1 MDWKTLFFSFDGRIG
16 RRTWWLASIVLLS
29 SGVVLTSLVNP
40 RSWIGAPPNAADTL
54 LSLALIIPETA
65 VSVKRFND
73 RDWPQWIP
81 YGFAVIVVVTTLL
94 LHFRL
99 ILERNPPTIAD
110 AMIVAAVV
118 AMIAFVVIDNG
129 LLRGTIGANRHGPDP
144 LPADAGPAAP
154 AEEKKPHA
162 A

>member
-16 RRTWWLASIVLLS
+16 RRTWWLASIVLMS
-29 SGVVLTSLVNP
+29 SAVVLTSLVNP
-40 RSWIGAPPNAADTL
+40 NSWIGAPPNAADTL

-81 YGFAVIVVVTTLL
+81 YGFAMIGVVSTLL

-99 ILERNPPTIAD
+99 ILEGNPPTVAD

-129 LLRGTIGANRHGPDP
+129 LLRGTVGANRHGDDP
-144 LPADAGPAAP
+144 LRPDADAAAP
-154 AEEKKPHA
+154 DQGNKPHVT
-162 A
+162 